1 MPPEPLPQHP
11 VVVVGGGWAGLT
23 AAVEL
28 CAGGLP
34 VVLVTG
40 LEKEEQRREGLDA
53 PRGVA
58 FQSGPVRDRS
68 PIRLVPQVA
77 LAAAP

>member
-1 MPPEPLPQHP
+1 MPPEPLPQRP

-34 VVLVTG
+34 VVL
-40 LEKEEQRREGLDA
+40 LEAARQLGGRA
-53 PRGVA
+53 
-58 FQSGPVRDRS
+58 RS
-68 PIRLVPQVA
+68 LRFGTTVVDNGQHLVLGA
-77 LAAAP
+77 